1 MQAKYLA
8 VSSIQSTMKATLI
21 AYLSLCRPILEYAD
35 TLWDPTNKSAC
46 EEIEH
51 VQNQAIRFI
60 AKHKRRCEPM
70 KRP

>member
-1 MQAKYLA
+1 
-8 VSSIQSTMKATLI
+8 MKAKLI
-21 AYLSLCRPILEYAD
+21 AYLSLCKPILEYAD

-60 AKHKRRCEPM
+60 ANLK
-70 KRP
+70 